1 MKKIIFTAAFILA
14 ALSTNAQTMK
24 TIRMIYP
31 QWQGGSISAWIP
43 EVKNPDDASRGYYL
57 GAQLLDLLA
66 PKNPQQKTI
75 TVPVSQ
81 EVGDRTPVEGV
92 IDRDVI
98 AKQTKTAV
106 AMLDV
111 EQPERIITLGGEC
124 SVSVVPFTWLAKKY
138 EGDVAVLWIDA
149 HPDISLPGD
158 VYPAYH
164 AMAVTAML
172 GKGNKKILS
181 ELPAQIPTNRILLVG
196 LRDWE
201 RQQIVDRQKE
211 LGLKHVGVED
221 VQQSSEKILSWIKA
235 TGAKHVLIHFDMDVL
250 DPAEIIPAVGVV
262 KNGLKMAEVVRIIND
277 VTTAYDVDAL
287 TVAEPM
293 PRIAINIKNMLGG
306 IKLFGE

>member
-14 ALSTNAQTMK
+14 ALSINAQTMK

-31 QWQGGSISAWIP
+31 QWQGASISAWIP

-57 GAQLLDLLA
+57 GAQLLDFLA

-221 VQQSSEKILSWIKA
+221 VQLSSEKILSWIKA

-262 KNGLKMAEVVRIIND
+262 KNGLKMTEVVRIIND
-277 VTTAYDVDAL
+277 VTTAYSVDAL

>member
-1 MKKIIFTAAFILA
+1 MKKIIFSAAFIMA
-14 ALSTNAQTMK
+14 ALSLNAQTMK

-57 GAQLLDLLA
+57 GAQLLDFLA

-149 HPDISLPGD
+149 HPDITLPGD

-181 ELPAQIPTNRILLVG
+181 ELPAQIPANRILLVG

-277 VTTAYDVDAL
+277 VTTAYNVDAL

>member
-1 MKKIIFTAAFILA
+1 MKKIIFTTAFILA
-14 ALSTNAQTMK
+14 ALSINAQTMK

-31 QWQGGSISAWIP
+31 QWQGASISAWIP

-57 GAQLLDLLA
+57 GAQLLDFLA

-149 HPDISLPGD
+149 HPDITLPGD
-158 VYPAYH
+158 VYSGYH

-172 GKGNKKILS
+172 GKGNKTILS
-181 ELPAQIPTNRILLVG
+181 ELPAQIPANRILLVG

-201 RQQIVDRQKE
+201 RQQIIDRQKE

-250 DPAEIIPAVGVV
+250 DPAEIIPAVGVS

-277 VTTAYDVDAL
+277 VTAAYGVNAL

-293 PRIAINIKNMLGG
+293 PRTAINIKNMLGG

>member
-14 ALSTNAQTMK
+14 ALSINAQTMK

-31 QWQGGSISAWIP
+31 QWQGASISAWIP

-293 PRIAINIKNMLGG
+293 PRIAINIKNMLEG

>member
-1 MKKIIFTAAFILA
+1 MKKIIFSAAFITA
-14 ALSTNAQTMK
+14 ALSLNAQTMK

-31 QWQGGSISAWIP
+31 QWQGASISAWIP

-57 GAQLLDLLA
+57 GAQLLDFLA

-124 SVSVVPFTWLAKKY
+124 SVSVVPFTWLAKKC

-149 HPDISLPGD
+149 HPDITLPGD

-164 AMAVTAML
+164 TMAVTAML

-181 ELPAQIPTNRILLVG
+181 ELPAQIPANRILLVG

-277 VTTAYDVDAL
+277 VTTAYNVDAL

>member
-111 EQPERIITLGGEC
+111 EQPERIITLGGEY

>member
-1 MKKIIFTAAFILA
+1 MKKIIFTTAFILA
-14 ALSTNAQTMK
+14 ALSINAQTMK

-31 QWQGGSISAWIP
+31 QWQGASISAWIP

-57 GAQLLDLLA
+57 GAQLLDFLA

-149 HPDISLPGD
+149 HPDITLPGD
-158 VYPAYH
+158 VYSGYH

-172 GKGNKKILS
+172 GKGNKTILS
-181 ELPAQIPTNRILLVG
+181 ELPAQIPANRILLVG

-201 RQQIVDRQKE
+201 RQQIIDRQKE

-250 DPAEIIPAVGVV
+250 DPAEIIPAVGVS

-277 VTTAYDVDAL
+277 VTATYGVNAL

-293 PRIAINIKNMLGG
+293 PRTAINIKNMLGG

>member
-31 QWQGGSISAWIP
+31 QWQGGRISAWIP

-57 GAQLLDLLA
+57 GAQLLDFLA

-293 PRIAINIKNMLGG
+293 PRIAINIKNMLEG

>member
-262 KNGLKMAEVVRIIND
+262 KNGLKMTEVVRIIND

>member
-31 QWQGGSISAWIP
+31 QWQGGRISAWIP
-43 EVKNPDDASRGYYL
+43 EVKNPDDVSRGYYL
-57 GAQLLDLLA
+57 GAQLLDFLA

-138 EGDVAVLWIDA
+138 EGDVAVLRIDA

-181 ELPAQIPTNRILLVG
+181 ELPAQIPANRILFVG

-221 VQQSSEKILSWIKA
+221 VQQSSEKIISWIKA

-277 VTTAYDVDAL
+277 VTTAYNVDAL

>member
-31 QWQGGSISAWIP
+31 QWQGGSIGAWIP

-66 PKNPQQKTI
+66 PKNPHQKTI

>member
-1 MKKIIFTAAFILA
+1 MKKIIFSAAFIMA
-14 ALSTNAQTMK
+14 ALSLNAQTMK

-57 GAQLLDLLA
+57 GAQLLDFLA

-81 EVGDRTPVEGV
+81 EMGDRTPVEGV

-149 HPDISLPGD
+149 HPDITLPGD

-181 ELPAQIPTNRILLVG
+181 ELPAQIPANRILLVG

-201 RQQIVDRQKE
+201 RQQIVERQKE

-277 VTTAYDVDAL
+277 VTTAYNVDAL

>member
-57 GAQLLDLLA
+57 GAQLLDFLA

-81 EVGDRTPVEGV
+81 EVGGRTPVEGV

-149 HPDISLPGD
+149 HPDITLPGD

-181 ELPAQIPTNRILLVG
+181 ELPAQIPANRILFVG

-221 VQQSSEKILSWIKA
+221 VQQSSEKIISWIKA

-277 VTTAYDVDAL
+277 VTTAYNVDAL

-293 PRIAINIKNMLGG
+293 PRTAINIKNMLGG